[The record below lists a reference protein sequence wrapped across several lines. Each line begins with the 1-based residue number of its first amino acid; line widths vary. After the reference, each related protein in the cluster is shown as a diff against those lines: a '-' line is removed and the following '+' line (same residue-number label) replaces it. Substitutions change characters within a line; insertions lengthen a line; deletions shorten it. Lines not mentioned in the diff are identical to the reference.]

1 MVRFTTPIR
10 RAPLDCFDIPVAPFI
25 HSFVLFVLF
34 GGLLALKWPRAIW
47 FHLPA
52 VAWGAFVE
60 FSGWSCPL
68 TPLENWL
75 RTQGE
80 AHGYSSDFIAHYVLP
95 VLYPTGLTREIQI
108 VLGVIV
114 PAVNCAV
121 YGWLWKR
128 ACRAQ
133 AD

>member
-1 MVRFTTPIR
+1 MLYSLL
-10 RAPLDCFDIPVAPFI
+10 AD
-25 HSFVLFVLF
+25 FVLILHFMFVPFVLF

-47 FHLPA
+47 LHLPA

-60 FSGWSCPL
+60 FSGWVCPL

-75 RTQGE
+75 RKQGGNT
-80 AHGYSSDFIAHYVLP
+80 GYNSDFIEHYVLP

-114 PAVNCAV
+114 LAVNCAV

>member
-1 MVRFTTPIR
+1 MLYSLL
-10 RAPLDCFDIPVAPFI
+10 AD
-25 HSFVLFVLF
+25 FVLILHLMFVPFVLF

-47 FHLPA
+47 LHLPA

-60 FSGWSCPL
+60 FSGWVCPL

-75 RTQGE
+75 RKQGGNT
-80 AHGYSSDFIAHYVLP
+80 GYNSDFIEHYVLP

-114 PAVNCAV
+114 LAVNCAV

>member
-1 MVRFTTPIR
+1 MLYSLLADFVLI
-10 RAPLDCFDIPVAPFI
+10 L
-25 HSFVLFVLF
+25 HLMFVLFVLF
-34 GGLLALKWPRAIW
+34 GGLPALKWPRAIW
-47 FHLPA
+47 LHLPA

-60 FSGWSCPL
+60 FSGWVCPL

-75 RTQGE
+75 RKQGGNT
-80 AHGYSSDFIAHYVLP
+80 GYNSDFIEHYVLP

-114 PAVNCAV
+114 LAVNCAV

>member
-1 MVRFTTPIR
+1 MLYSLL
-10 RAPLDCFDIPVAPFI
+10 AD
-25 HSFVLFVLF
+25 FVLILHLMFVPFVLF

-47 FHLPA
+47 LHLPA

-60 FSGWSCPL
+60 FSGWVCPL

-75 RTQGE
+75 RKQGGNT
-80 AHGYSSDFIAHYVLP
+80 GYNSDFIEHYVLP

-114 PAVNCAV
+114 LAVNCAV

-133 AD
+133 TD